1 MLISS
6 MTARGFTL
14 TASCMNVPLS
24 SENGPNDIA
33 CAQPSTSVKKAVAA
47 FTSGTVMPVWSW
59 PRMPGMESAKADDAA
74 AESVSALKRE
84 SALAQLESG
93 HLDYMCQVSSS
104 ELGLIDPCL
113 DLCVDFVECALERGI
128 DGAEVWKRGGE
139 AWAQEAVVE
148 AREEQGCPEAEFGD
162 AIAEA
167 VGPAFDQAVQAQAAQ
182 LISDGALRDR
192 VRIAARQSR
201 KMMAQVGCAKAFCEL
216 PEQDDGV
223 PQRVDARI
231 GKTQA

>member
-74 AESVSALKRE
+74 AESVSAAKAS
-84 SALAQLESG
+84 SALGACLNSRCSILGESDSTLGYEQVFSPLEYRSDAASAAECAG
-93 HLDYMCQVSSS
+93 FRA
-104 ELGLIDPCL
+104 ERPCL
-113 DLCVDFVECALERGI
+113 
-128 DGAEVWKRGGE
+128 
-139 AWAQEAVVE
+139 AVY
-148 AREEQGCPEAEFGD
+148 R
-162 AIAEA
+162 
-167 VGPAFDQAVQAQAAQ
+167 
-182 LISDGALRDR
+182 
-192 VRIAARQSR
+192 
-201 KMMAQVGCAKAFCEL
+201 
-216 PEQDDGV
+216 
-223 PQRVDARI
+223 
-231 GKTQA
+231 

>member
-1 MLISS
+1 MLSRRPWS
-6 MTARGFTL
+6 MLDQARRRGGQASQLSCPRLTDGKEGCFGTGFVTR
-14 TASCMNVPLS
+14 C
-24 SENGPNDIA
+24 
-33 CAQPSTSVKKAVAA
+33 PSHQLPPCQRSVH
-47 FTSGTVMPVWSW
+47 P
-59 PRMPGMESAKADDAA
+59 
-74 AESVSALKRE
+74 
-84 SALAQLESG
+84 ALAQLESG
-93 HLDYMCQVSSS
+93 HMDYMCQVSSS

-113 DLCVDFVECALERGI
+113 DLCVDFVECALERGV
-128 DGAEVWKRGGE
+128 DGAEVWKCGGQARAKE
-139 AWAQEAVVE
+139 TVVE

-167 VGPAFDQAVQAQAAQ
+167 VGQAFDQAVQAQAAQ

-231 GKTQA
+231 GKTQARS

>member
-1 MLISS
+1 M
-6 MTARGFTL
+6 
-14 TASCMNVPLS
+14 
-24 SENGPNDIA
+24 
-33 CAQPSTSVKKAVAA
+33 
-47 FTSGTVMPVWSW
+47 
-59 PRMPGMESAKADDAA
+59 
-74 AESVSALKRE
+74 
-84 SALAQLESG
+84 
-93 HLDYMCQVSSS
+93 DYMCQVSSS

-113 DLCVDFVECALERGI
+113 DLCVDFVECALERGV
-128 DGAEVWKRGGE
+128 DGAEVWKCGGQARAKE
-139 AWAQEAVVE
+139 TVVE

-167 VGPAFDQAVQAQAAQ
+167 VGQAFDQAVQAQAAQ

-231 GKTQA
+231 GKTQARGALAARRHRAVDGLEGILGQYAVMAQTFDFEQPAIGRKADLAQLRQVV